1 MLCTTGYQ
9 FLLENLKNFTGNHL
23 DIGVFDGDGMA
34 NLASAYPD
42 KTIYGIDPFIEDGN
56 TSQLT
61 SVNRGENMVTQ
72 KEKTV
77 NRLSPYTNTLL
88 NIMTSKEFLDLL
100 TPENINIMNINS
112 VFVDGSHW
120 YEDVLIDAE
129 LAFKLIG
136 KNQGMI
142 TFDDLNT
149 SEVKKAYD
157 EICITYKELITETF
171 VIYED
176 AGVLYQAV
184 LRVN

>member
-1 MLCTTGYQ
+1 
-9 FLLENLKNFTGNHL
+9 
-23 DIGVFDGDGMA
+23 
-34 NLASAYPD
+34 
-42 KTIYGIDPFIEDGN
+42 
-56 TSQLT
+56 
-61 SVNRGENMVTQ
+61 
-72 KEKTV
+72 
-77 NRLSPYTNTLL
+77 
-88 NIMTSKEFLDLL
+88 MTSKEFLDLL

-129 LAFKLIG
+129 LSFKLIG

-142 TFDDLNT
+142 TFDDLNN